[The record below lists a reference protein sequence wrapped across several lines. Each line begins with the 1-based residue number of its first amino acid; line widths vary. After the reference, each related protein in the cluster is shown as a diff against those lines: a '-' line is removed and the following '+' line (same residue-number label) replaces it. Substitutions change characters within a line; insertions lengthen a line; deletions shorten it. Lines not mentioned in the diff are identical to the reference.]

1 MMKHQEPIL
10 LLVAV
15 GLLWTGCAGPEVE
28 ISGDLK
34 QWHKVTLTIDGPEA
48 SEADSPEGVN
58 PFTDYAM
65 TVRFEHESGSPSYAV
80 PGYFAADGMAAE
92 TSATAGNKW
101 RAHVS
106 PDKTGVWNYEVSFS
120 NGPRAAVNGGGEPIA
135 PFDGAE
141 GQFTVAASDKTVPDF
156 RARGRLEY
164 VGERYLKF
172 AGDGTRFLKA
182 GPDAPETFLAYED
195 FDGTS
200 TEKTELKT
208 WAPHAADWRD
218 GDPTWQ
224 EGNGKGIIGA
234 LNYLA
239 DEELN
244 AFSFLT
250 YNVQGDGDNIWP
262 HAARLDKLHFDV
274 SKLDQWQIVFDH
286 AQSRG
291 LYLHFK
297 LQENEL
303 DDHRRGRQREPA
315 EIEAAL
321 DGGALGVERKLYLRE
336 LVARFGYAL
345 ALNWNLGEENSQT
358 TEEQLAMAGYIHDI
372 DPYDHLIV
380 VHTFPQDQD
389 DVYAALLGEEVL
401 TGVSLQN
408 SWKAA
413 HQQTLKWVRESEAAG
428 HTWVVA
434 NDEQNPASQGVP
446 PDPGY
451 EGFDG
456 KDDEGKP
463 VHTLHDVRKYT
474 LWGNLMA
481 GGAGVEYYFGYQLP
495 QNDLI
500 AEDYRSRDRTW
511 DYCRFALSFFHD
523 QDIPFWEMKN
533 ADALAGNEEHDNSR
547 YAFAKTDDV
556 YVVFLPEGGTATLD
570 LSEASGT
577 FQVRWLDP
585 RNGGALQTG
594 SVDTVAGGDRRSLG
608 EAPSDANEDWVV
620 LVRK

>member
-1 MMKHQEPIL
+1 MKKRLEQIL
-10 LLVAV
+10 LIGAV
-15 GLLWTGCAGPEVE
+15 GLLWGGCAGPTIE
-28 ISGDLK
+28 ISGELK

-48 SEADSPEGVN
+48 SEADSPEGTN
-58 PFTDYAM
+58 PFADYAM
-65 TVRFEHESGSPSYAV
+65 TVRFQHESGSPSHDV

-106 PDKTGVWNYEVSFS
+106 PDKAGVWNYTVSFAS
-120 NGPRAAVNGGGEPIA
+120 GPQAAVNGGGEPLS
-135 PFDGAE
+135 PFDGAD
-141 GQFTVAASDKTVPDF
+141 GQFTVGASDKTVPDF

-164 VGERYLKF
+164 IGERYLRF
-172 AGDGTRFLKA
+172 AGDGTYFLKA

-195 FDGTS
+195 IDGTS
-200 TEKTELKT
+200 TQKTALKT
-208 WAPHAADWRD
+208 WSPHANDWRE

-224 EGNGKGIIGA
+224 DGKGKGIIGA

-239 DEELN
+239 AEGLN

-250 YNVQGDGDNIWP
+250 YNVQGDGDNVWP
-262 HAARLDKLHFDV
+262 HAGRLDKLHFDV

-297 LQENEL
+297 LQENEM
-303 DDHRRGRQREPA
+303 DDHRRGQQREPA

-321 DGGALGVERKLYLRE
+321 DGGALGLERKLYMRE
-336 LVARFGYAL
+336 LVARFGYSL
-345 ALNWNLGEENSQT
+345 ALNWNLGEENTQSK
-358 TEEQLAMAGYIHDI
+358 EEQLAMAGYIRDI

-380 VHTFPQDQD
+380 VHTFPRDQD
-389 DVYAALLGEEVL
+389 AVYTALLGEEEL
-401 TGVSLQN
+401 TGTSLQN
-408 SWKAA
+408 SWQTA

-428 HTWVVA
+428 HIWVVA

-456 KDDEGKP
+456 TDNQGDP

-474 LWGNLMA
+474 LWGNLTA

-495 QNDLI
+495 QNDLL

-511 DYCRFALSFFHD
+511 DYCRHALSFFHN

-533 ADALAGNEEHDNSR
+533 ADSLVGNQENDNSR
-547 YAFAKTDDV
+547 YAFAKTDEV
-556 YVVFLPEGGTATLD
+556 YVVFLPEGGTSTLD
-570 LSEASGT
+570 LSAASGD
-577 FQVRWLDP
+577 FSVRWFDP
-585 RNGGALQTG
+585 RNGGELQAG
-594 SVDTVAGGDRRSLG
+594 SVDTVAGGGRRGLG
-608 EAPSDANEDWVV
+608 EAPSDKGDDWVV

>member
-1 MMKHQEPIL
+1 MKCHEPIPL
-10 LLVAV
+10 FLVLASL
-15 GLLWTGCAGPEVE
+15 GAGCAGPEVE
-28 ISGDLK
+28 ISGELK

-48 SEADSPEGVN
+48 SETDSPEGVN

-65 TVRFEHESGSPSYAV
+65 TVRFEHESGSPSYEV

-106 PDKTGVWNYEVSFS
+106 PDKMGVWTYDVSFS
-120 NGPRAAVNGGGEPIA
+120 NGPEAAVSGGGEPVS
-135 PFDGAE
+135 PFDGAR
-141 GQFTVAASDKTVPDF
+141 GQFTVAASDKAAPDF
-156 RARGRLEY
+156 RSRGRLEY

-172 AGDGTRFLKA
+172 AGDGSYFLKA

-208 WAPHAADWRD
+208 WAPHAADWQE
-218 GDPTWQ
+218 GDPIWQ
-224 EGNGKGIIGA
+224 GGKGKGIIGA

-239 DEELN
+239 GEGLN
-244 AFSFLT
+244 AFSFLP
-250 YNVQGDGDNIWP
+250 YNVQGDGDNVWP

-297 LQENEL
+297 LQENEM
-303 DDHRRGRQREPA
+303 DDHRKGQQREPT

-336 LVARFGYAL
+336 LVARFGYSL

-358 TEEQLAMAGYIHDI
+358 KEEQLAMAGYIRDV

-380 VHTFPQDQD
+380 VHTFPRDQD
-389 DVYAALLGEEVL
+389 DVYTALLGEQEL

-408 SWKAA
+408 SWRAA
-413 HQQTLKWVRESEAAG
+413 HQRTLKWVNESEASG
-428 HTWVVA
+428 HVWVVA

-456 KDDEGKP
+456 TDNQGNP
-463 VHTLHDVRKYT
+463 VHSLHDVRKYT
-474 LWGNLMA
+474 LWGNLTA

-500 AEDYRSRDRTW
+500 AEDFRSRDRTW
-511 DYCRFALSFFHD
+511 DYCRHALSFFRDHEV
-523 QDIPFWEMKN
+523 PFWQMKN
-533 ADALAGNEEHDNSR
+533 ADALVGNEANDNSL
-547 YAFAKTDDV
+547 YAFAKTDEL
-556 YVVFLPEGGTATLD
+556 YVVFLPEGGAATLD
-570 LSEASGT
+570 LSGASGT
-577 FQVRWLDP
+577 FGVRWFDP
-585 RNGGALQTG
+585 RNGGGLQRG
-594 SVDTVAGGDRRSLG
+594 SIDSVEGGGSRRLG
-608 EAPSDANEDWVV
+608 DAPSDAKEDWVV